1 MKWRIQKAPFCNR
14 TFIHCS
20 FLIAEMDSSR
30 TAQPT
35 YSKEMESEN
44 AMSSVRRCA
53 VIRIESVEFVKPFE
67 CTPDILLTMCME
79 NKRKEKLVARKFSGN
94 NGNPTLVEINGDFK
108 LFYSHN
114 VKSHRDPILRFAVE
128 NTRAKTFSRHRSI
141 AAALVSM
148 QQIVQHDFDGVLL
161 LYECHVPEKNPIG
174 RIRVQIRSVY
184 MDDQDEEE
192 DASINSEEAGDD
204 NLVSAV
210 MSCMKNRARIT
221 TYQMVSHESADPSAT
236 SSRAAADCSP
246 ESITMTR
253 QTPSSRVPTLQRI
266 RWRRR
271 RTPPPLPTRR
281 KRRRNSP
288 FLRHV

>member
-1 MKWRIQKAPFCNR
+1 MRLLVEENGYWEILATCFRMKWRIQKAPFCNR

-148 QQIVQHDFDGVLL
+148 QQIVQHAFEGMLT
-161 LYECHVPEKNPIG
+161 LYECHVSEKNPIG
-174 RIRVQIRSVY
+174 RIQVHIHSVY
-184 MDDQDEEE
+184 VDEQEE
-192 DASINSEEAGDD
+192 DPDLSSLSDD
-204 NLVSAV
+204 VLEGNEVV
-210 MSCMKNRARIT
+210 
-221 TYQMVSHESADPSAT
+221 
-236 SSRAAADCSP
+236 
-246 ESITMTR
+246 
-253 QTPSSRVPTLQRI
+253 
-266 RWRRR
+266 
-271 RTPPPLPTRR
+271 PPPP
-281 KRRRNSP
+281 S
-288 FLRHV
+288 

>member
-1 MKWRIQKAPFCNR
+1 
-14 TFIHCS
+14 
-20 FLIAEMDSSR
+20 MDPTHSSVP
-30 TAQPT
+30 AI
-35 YSKEMESEN
+35 SKEMENEN

-53 VIRIESVEFVKPFE
+53 FIRIESLEFIQPFE
-67 CTPDILLTMCME
+67 STSDILVTMSME
-79 NKRKEKLVARKFSGN
+79 NKRSKKLVTERFFAN
-94 NGNPTLVEINGDFK
+94 NGQPFKKEINGDYQ
-108 LFYSHN
+108 LIYSHN
-114 VKSHRDPILRFAVE
+114 VKCHRDPILRIAVE
-128 NTRAKTFSRHRSI
+128 NTRAKTFSRHRSV

-210 MSCMKNRARIT
+210 MSSMKNRVQIT
-221 TYQMVSHESADPSAT
+221 TYPTVSRASADPSAT
-236 SSRAAADCSP
+236 SSRAAAGCSP

-253 QTPSSRVPTLQRI
+253 RTPSSRVPTLQRI
-266 RWRRR
+266 QQRHR
-271 RTPPPLPTRR
+271 RTPLPLPTRR
-281 KRRRNSP
+281 RRRRNSP